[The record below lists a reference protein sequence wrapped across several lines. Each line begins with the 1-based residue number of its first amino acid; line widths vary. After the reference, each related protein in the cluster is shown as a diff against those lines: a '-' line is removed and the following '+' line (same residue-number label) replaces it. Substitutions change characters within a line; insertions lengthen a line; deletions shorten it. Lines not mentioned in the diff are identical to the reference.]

1 MVLSSF
7 EHDFVEEESA
17 RDSSSKL
24 LVGQPTGTEQGN
36 TVWNAKV
43 GLTYKFINFTFLFI
57 LYDKM
62 HLIALNCLLD
72 FIIFV
77 PYIIFFSSV

>member
-1 MVLSSF
+1 MYMVLSSF

-62 HLIALNCLLD
+62 HLIALNC
-72 FIIFV
+72 IT
-77 PYIIFFSSV
+77 